1 MDDSLY
7 KSDLIDL
14 QEIDTKIDSL
24 LIEKESSDRVESLK
38 HGEQEYKAL
47 QNRLKKVSDS
57 LTPYRERLDNY
68 EETLE
73 KQHLNLENNMESQ
86 SKTNV
91 PSELTNYIAQ
101 QEELE
106 RNIKKI
112 EGEIELLRDE
122 FSEPLEEDMDI
133 GNEISSLKEQLI
145 SESKLVMKLWEQI
158 DKKIASLQKE
168 KEEME
173 ISIPKKYLER
183 YIELRKTEKV
193 VIGYLNEDQCGICG
207 FIFSSNE
214 ISKIEN
220 KEEDQCPSCRGIL
233 I

>member
-1 MDDSLY
+1 MR
-7 KSDLIDL
+7 
-14 QEIDTKIDSL
+14 
-24 LIEKESSDRVESLK
+24 KESSDRVESLK

-47 QNRLKKVSDS
+47 QNRLKEVSDS
-57 LTPYRERLDNY
+57 LIPYKERLENY
-68 EETLE
+68 EGTLE
-73 KQHLNLENNMESQ
+73 KQHINLDSNIESQ
-86 SKTNV
+86 SNTNV
-91 PSELTNYIAQ
+91 PSELTNYIVQ

-112 EGEIELLRDE
+112 EGELDLLRDE
-122 FSEPLEEDMDI
+122 FSEQLEEEMVI
-133 GNEISSLKEQLI
+133 ENEISALKEQLI
-145 SESKLVMKLWEQI
+145 NESKLVMKFWEQI
-158 DKKIASLQKE
+158 DKKIDSLQKE

-173 ISIPKKYLER
+173 KSIPKKYLER
-183 YIELRKTEKV
+183 YIELRKTEKI

>member
-73 KQHLNLENNMESQ
+73 KQHLNLENNNDNMMFKNFNKIVIEDP
-86 SKTNV
+86 SKKFLVDFSTK
-91 PSELTNYIAQ
+91 EL
-101 QEELE
+101 
-106 RNIKKI
+106 
-112 EGEIELLRDE
+112 
-122 FSEPLEEDMDI
+122 P
-133 GNEISSLKEQLI
+133 KE
-145 SESKLVMKLWEQI
+145 
-158 DKKIASLQKE
+158 
-168 KEEME
+168 
-173 ISIPKKYLER
+173 
-183 YIELRKTEKV
+183 T
-193 VIGYLNEDQCGICG
+193 
-207 FIFSSNE
+207 
-214 ISKIEN
+214 
-220 KEEDQCPSCRGIL
+220 
-233 I
+233 

>member
-7 KSDLIDL
+7 KSNLIDL

-47 QNRLKKVSDS
+47 QNRLQEILDR
-57 LTPYRERLDNY
+57 LRPYRERLDNY
-68 EETLE
+68 EGTLE
-73 KQHLNLENNMESQ
+73 KQHLNLDSNMESQ
-86 SKTNV
+86 SNTNV
-91 PSELTNYIAQ
+91 PSELTNYIVQ

-112 EGEIELLRDE
+112 EGEIDLLMDE
-122 FSEPLEEDMDI
+122 FSEELEEEIVI
-133 GNEISSLKEQLI
+133 GNEISALKEQLI
-145 SESKLVMKLWEQI
+145 NESKLVMKLWEQI
-158 DKKIASLQKE
+158 DKKIDSLQKE

-173 ISIPKKYLER
+173 KSIPKKYLER
-183 YIELRKTEKV
+183 YIELRKTEKI

-214 ISKIEN
+214 ISKIED

-233 I
+233 V